1 MGTLRIESISTKFDK
16 QILSDAS
23 YSFEPGKI
31 YLIQGQSGIGRFS
44 LLNVMGLL
52 KRPSTSHFF
61 SDDVDLWSLSDKKQ
75 TDSRNPM

>member
-16 QILSDAS
+16 QIL
-23 YSFEPGKI
+23 
-31 YLIQGQSGIGRFS
+31 GRFS

-61 SDDVDLWSLSDKKQ
+61 SDDVDLWSLPDKQQ